1 MGPPPPRRSVAPGGA
16 QRGQTQPRYHQDLAY
31 YDLGPGPGSGPVQQ
45 QPGGSGVNERVRE
58 WMLDV
63 ERHSGGDQG
72 GDQRSQH
79 SKTANIKTSPR
90 SNRIKSGGHQERLM
104 STSWSQGGYPGG
116 QMSGPPSE
124 TAEKRRLAASLVMPP
139 PSSQANTLRRSQAAP
154 AAEVTVAV
162 YTFSHE
168 KGEPMPYR
176 IKIPSKKVTLRHVKD
191 FLPKKGAF
199 RFYFKTEVDG
209 DMCYEEETED
219 SHPVPLWEGKILV
232 QCRLVD

>member
-1 MGPPPPRRSVAPGGA
+1 MRIEILWYRVLI
-16 QRGQTQPRYHQDLAY
+16 DLFFCI
-31 YDLGPGPGSGPVQQ
+31 S
-45 QPGGSGVNERVRE
+45 
-58 WMLDV
+58 
-63 ERHSGGDQG
+63 
-72 GDQRSQH
+72 
-79 SKTANIKTSPR
+79 
-90 SNRIKSGGHQERLM
+90 
-104 STSWSQGGYPGG
+104 
-116 QMSGPPSE
+116 
-124 TAEKRRLAASLVMPP
+124 
-139 PSSQANTLRRSQAAP
+139 
-154 AAEVTVAV
+154 V

-176 IKIPSKKVTLRHVKD
+176 IKIPSRKVTLRHVKD

>member
-1 MGPPPPRRSVAPGGA
+1 MGPPGARRSVPTGQTGL
-16 QRGQTQPRYHQDLAY
+16 QRGAQPRYNQDLAY
-31 YDLGPGPGSGPVQQ
+31 YDLGPGAGPVI
-45 QPGGSGVNERVRE
+45 PGSGVNQRVRE

-63 ERHSGGDQG
+63 ERHSVEL
-72 GDQRSQH
+72 DQRSH
-79 SKTANIKTSPR
+79 SSKANIK
-90 SNRIKSGGHQERLM
+90 KSGHGGHRAASQERVM
-104 STSWSQGGYPGG
+104 STSWQGPGYGPG
-116 QMSGPPSE
+116 SLSSE
-124 TAEKRRLAASLVMPP
+124 ADKRRLGSSLAMPP
-139 PSSQANTLRRSQAAP
+139 PSQANTLRRTAP
-154 AAEVTVAV
+154 GPATVPEVTIAV

-219 SHPVPLWEGKILV
+219 GHPVPLWEGKILV